1 MPIEMYMKKAGSK
14 GYTSK
19 SKPKKKKVSAV
30 GIGKSIYDDYKLGVN
45 SITNSLTKK
54 AKDIMGKKSG
64 GKVSQ
69 YYKDGG
75 EVMTGRE
82 GLTAAQK
89 TLPDFLQKKILQ
101 AKKKK

>member
-1 MPIEMYMKKAGSK
+1 MPGYHMKKP
-14 GYTSK
+14 K
-19 SKPKKKKVSAV
+19 SNKKKVSAV

-101 AKKKK
+101 AKKNK

>member
-1 MPIEMYMKKAGSK
+1 MGGM
-14 GYTSK
+14 
-19 SKPKKKKVSAV
+19 
-30 GIGKSIYDDYKLGVN
+30 
-45 SITNSLTKK
+45 TK
-54 AKDIMGKKSG
+54 
-64 GKVSQ
+64 